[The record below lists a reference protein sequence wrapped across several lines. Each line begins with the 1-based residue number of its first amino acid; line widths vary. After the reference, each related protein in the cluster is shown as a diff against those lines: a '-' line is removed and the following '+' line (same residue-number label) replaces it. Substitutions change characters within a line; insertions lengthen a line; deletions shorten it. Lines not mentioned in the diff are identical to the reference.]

1 MSSVMDEQKPR
12 RKQPKALG
20 DIDWDDYYR
29 LDDIYAWLDK
39 LVIAYPEVLKLE
51 TIGSSAEN
59 RPIKMITLS
68 KKPVSKE
75 KSYQLLNLSLLFFY
89 IDRVIEQY

>member
-1 MSSVMDEQKPR
+1 MSSVIDEQKPK

-29 LDDIYAWLDK
+29 LDDIYAWLDA
-39 LVIAYPEVLKLE
+39 LVEDYSNILTLE
-51 TIGSSAEN
+51 TIGFSAEG

-68 KKPVSKE
+68 KKPVSKV
-75 KSYQLLNLSLLFFY
+75 KSYQLLNLLLLYFSL
-89 IDRVIEQY
+89 IG

>member
-20 DIDWDDYYR
+20 DIDWDNYYT
-29 LDDIYAWLDK
+29 LDDINAWLDK
-39 LVIAYPEVLKLE
+39 LVLAYPNILKLE
-51 TIGSSAEN
+51 TIGQSAEG

-68 KKPVSKE
+68 KKQVSTKQ
-75 KSYQLLNLSLLFFY
+75 SYHLASLLLLFL
-89 IDRVIEQY
+89 INRVIEPY